1 MVKKVL
7 KSEIKEVKK
16 EKKTLKKSEV
26 KAVPAIEK
34 LISPARY
41 FEAKG
46 GRKTAVARVRLSAKK
61 SGVLINNKD
70 YKDYFRDAHL
80 QKEVMKPFEVM
91 NLESQ
96 FGVEVHVSG
105 GGINGQAEAVRH
117 GISRALILINPEFRK
132 RLSKAGFLT
141 RDNRMV
147 ERKKYGLRKARRA
160 PQWAKR

>member
-46 GRKTAVARVRLSAKK
+46 GRKTAVARVRL
-61 SGVLINNKD
+61 
-70 YKDYFRDAHL
+70 
-80 QKEVMKPFEVM
+80 
-91 NLESQ
+91 
-96 FGVEVHVSG
+96 
-105 GGINGQAEAVRH
+105 
-117 GISRALILINPEFRK
+117 
-132 RLSKAGFLT
+132 
-141 RDNRMV
+141 
-147 ERKKYGLRKARRA
+147 
-160 PQWAKR
+160 

>member
-1 MVKKVL
+1 MPVKKVL
-7 KSEIKEVKK
+7 KSEAKEVKK
-16 EKKTLKKSEV
+16 EKKPLKKSEV
-26 KAVPAIEK
+26 KRAPN
-34 LISPARY
+34 LSDRY